1 MGKVRKDINEL
12 ILIYGGKDR
21 ARRASEE
28 WYQKGKRDMKEKGI
42 HSTGQRFQAGK
53 IYVFRYSPK
62 YAMELPWYDAN
73 PVVLALDPDKNN
85 DVGVNLN
92 LLPIKVK
99 EDMLDSIYRT
109 FESEIGRQSVGGM
122 KNDATRQNRLS
133 INWQDAK
140 GFLKARGYDFAVRQ
154 YIPSRKSGQAVVS
167 YENWARIVLCDFASL
182 NGTTYGKL
190 RYMFRN
196 R

>member
-1 MGKVRKDINEL
+1 MGKVRKDINAL
-12 ILIYGGKDR
+12 IKESNGKTR
-21 ARRASEE
+21 ARRAAEE
-28 WYQKGKRDMKEKGI
+28 WYQNGKKTISEKSI
-42 HSTGQRFQAGK
+42 QSTGQRFQPGK